1 MRRQSWA
8 KDIPFFARAM
18 LLSDKHIVIAGPE
31 DKVNEDAV
39 YRKMKDP
46 ETKAQLAEQA
56 KILTGSSGGVLWI
69 VDCQTG
75 EKVFDLKL
83 DTIPVFDGFS
93 AAQQRLYM
101 STVDG
106 RLICF
111 ESK

>member
-1 MRRQSWA
+1 
-8 KDIPFFARAM
+8 M
-18 LLSDKHIVIAGPE
+18 LVSGGRIVIAGPE
-31 DKVNEDAV
+31 DKVNEDKV
-39 YRKMKDP
+39 FRKLKDSVTR
-46 ETKAQLAEQA
+46 EQLADQA
-56 KILTGSSGGVLWI
+56 ETLAGKNGGVLWI

-75 EKVFDLKL
+75 EKASELKL

-111 ESK
+111 EGK